1 MDRWIMG
8 AAMLIMRI
16 IARSIA
22 PRASPMRSPVSSHSL
37 LSPPLA
43 CFHLQL
49 TSSWL
54 AQAGTCGGNTSC
66 GFCAKEQSR
75 RAPHRGTHPDWS
87 NAGLMVR
94 ELSVADAGAP
104 DHVDNR
110 GWLSTFTNL
119 VGGWVAPSSREGA
132 TMREPDEPYP
142 GFSQGMPYTPQTE
155 EDLFWQPTQAVDN
168 ALPAAKGNDCGVG
181 LNLTWHAEAGALI
194 VDEVMPGGAAAR
206 SGLIRADDI
215 VCEVDGINVTGQP
228 LDIVDSLVRGPP
240 DSVLRLVLIRMGQDA
255 DAQEKEIA
263 VTLIREPGASR
274 DSVRVRRVGVGITF
288 ETDSVDNSAKVKR
301 LVRNSPAD
309 RSGLIKAG
317 DVLYE
322 VDSTNVFR
330 DSLDVV
336 AQLLLGAPGTTVR
349 LLFLRGTRVFV
360 EATLIREED
369 RQQSDMAE
377 VLRYAQKSK
386 CLSSKDMLA
395 TANDMQHGEDETNAF
410 NKRKSLSMP
419 ANFHAS
425 F

>member
-1 MDRWIMG
+1 
-8 AAMLIMRI
+8 
-16 IARSIA
+16 
-22 PRASPMRSPVSSHSL
+22 
-37 LSPPLA
+37 
-43 CFHLQL
+43 
-49 TSSWL
+49 
-54 AQAGTCGGNTSC
+54 
-66 GFCAKEQSR
+66 
-75 RAPHRGTHPDWS
+75 
-87 NAGLMVR
+87 MVR

-119 VGGWVAPSSREGA
+119 VGGWVAPLSREGA
-132 TMREPDEPYP
+132 TMGEPDEPYP
-142 GFSQGMPYTPQTE
+142 GFSQGMPYTPTTE
-155 EDLFWQPTQAVDN
+155 ENLFWQPTQAVDN
-168 ALPAAKGNDCGVG
+168 ALPAAKGNNCGVG

-240 DSVLRLVLIRMGQDA
+240 DSVLRLVLMRMGQDA

-395 TANDMQHGEDETNAF
+395 TANYMQHGEDETNAF